1 MTVPARC
8 NYNAAALTTTTTA
21 ALYTILHPG
30 VMGEATTATTAAAL
44 KKRYSN
50 HLSVHQWIRSAVG
63 IHNHR
68 PLLSSYF
75 WNFCHRLVRY
85 YWYTFIH
92 VYIYIYM
99 CGRVIILL
107 VNRQSFW
114 HNTAIFHAHHIMLAA
129 WRSSCRPG
137 WGRCSCSETFVSSP
151 WFQTESPGSH
161 RRVAASPQSLV
172 WPGFFRSHNLGV
184 GTTTQVSKLL
194 KIQLLFI
201 KNIVLSADTS
211 NRNNP
216 EFSPSF
222 FETSS
227 SKGIVWLKSVL

>member
-50 HLSVHQWIRSAVG
+50 HLSVHQWMRSAVG
-63 IHNHR
+63 MHNHR

-92 VYIYIYM
+92 VYIYIYI
-99 CGRVIILL
+99 CVEG
-107 VNRQSFW
+107 W
-114 HNTAIFHAHHIMLAA
+114 
-129 WRSSCRPG
+129 SSC
-137 WGRCSCSETFVSSP
+137 SSIG
-151 WFQTESPGSH
+151 SP
-161 RRVAASPQSLV
+161 
-172 WPGFFRSHNLGV
+172 F
-184 GTTTQVSKLL
+184 GTTQPSFTPITSCWLL
-194 KIQLLFI
+194 GGHLVGRDEVDALARRLLFQVRGS
-201 KNIVLSADTS
+201 KRKVLVVID
-211 NRNNP
+211 
-216 EFSPSF
+216 
-222 FETSS
+222 
-227 SKGIVWLKSVL
+227 VWLPHRNRLCDRDFSVHII